1 MTFRTLFLAIA
12 LCVAAT
18 PTWAQYYDDPYNDPY
33 LNPYAPQSRQR
44 DSRDLADEIGRR
56 YLPSYEQQALEE
68 QRRENSG
75 RNSWMNM
82 CHAMGGNAAAQALCY
97 EAGR

>member
-18 PTWAQYYDDPYNDPY
+18 PIWAQYYDDPYNDPY
-33 LNPYAPQSRQR
+33 FNPWAPQTQQR
-44 DSRDLADEIGRR
+44 DTRDLADEVLRGVI
-56 YLPSYEQQALEE
+56 PSYEQQALEE

-82 CHAMGGNAAAQALCY
+82 CNAMGGNAAAQALCY
-97 EAGR
+97 DAMR